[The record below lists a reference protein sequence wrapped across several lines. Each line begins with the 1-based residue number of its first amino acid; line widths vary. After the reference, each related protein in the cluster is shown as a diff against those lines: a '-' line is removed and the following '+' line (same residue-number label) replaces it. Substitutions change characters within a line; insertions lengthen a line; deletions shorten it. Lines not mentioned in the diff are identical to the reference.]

1 MAIRIRNGKGSKER
15 YTLLSRFNLISLR
28 HYYKLYQPYEFLF
41 ENPNT
46 KKPITPRPI
55 QQTFRRSK
63 IELNFPADA
72 RIHSLR
78 HSFATHLLKSG
89 VDIFT
94 VQKLLGHAS
103 LKTTFRYI
111 HILNVNPLEIN
122 SPLDTS
128 DTFNDLSKIITNN
141 YQY

>member
-1 MAIRIRNGKGSKER
+1 
-15 YTLLSRFNLISLR
+15 
-28 HYYKLYQPYEFLF
+28 
-41 ENPNT
+41 
-46 KKPITPRPI
+46 
-55 QQTFRRSK
+55 
-63 IELNFPADA
+63 
-72 RIHSLR
+72 
-78 HSFATHLLKSG
+78 